1 MKLNKRNCE
10 VRIRL
15 TPCGTDFLKVHFRIG
30 GDNHYFLP
38 SGVMGDQFNAF
49 IWATYVLYEEERL
62 PHLFYFRGNKEYR
75 CEYTN
80 QKDGETETTAFVTW
94 DEERTV
100 TKIKLSRTSKK
111 RTPAFQGEA
120 DPVEVELD
128 TCYGK
133 FHYTIDGRDLCY
145 AVARGCTEALKKYG
159 IQGYIKST
167 GNQYYGDG
175 ISMNAL
181 LFIKAYALDALEARE
196 TRFVYQRPNGWE
208 EAEGSSFEKEIELL
222 LFDM

>member
-1 MKLNKRNCE
+1 
-10 VRIRL
+10 
-15 TPCGTDFLKVHFRIG
+15 
-30 GDNHYFLP
+30 
-38 SGVMGDQFNAF
+38 MGDQFSAF
-49 IWATYVLYEEERL
+49 IWATYALYEEERW
-62 PHLFYFRGNKEYR
+62 PHLFYLRGNKDYQ

-80 QKDGETETTAFVTW
+80 REDGEMETTTVVTW
-94 DEERTV
+94 DEERTFA
-100 TKIKLSRTSKK
+100 KIKLSRTSKK
-111 RTPAFQGEA
+111 RTPALQGEA

-159 IQGYIKST
+159 FQGYIKST
-167 GNQYYGDG
+167 GSQYYGDG

-181 LFIKAYALDALEARE
+181 LFIKAYALDALETRE
-196 TRFVYQRPNGWE
+196 THLVYQRPNGWE
-208 EAEGSSFEKEIELL
+208 EAEGSSFEKEIELF